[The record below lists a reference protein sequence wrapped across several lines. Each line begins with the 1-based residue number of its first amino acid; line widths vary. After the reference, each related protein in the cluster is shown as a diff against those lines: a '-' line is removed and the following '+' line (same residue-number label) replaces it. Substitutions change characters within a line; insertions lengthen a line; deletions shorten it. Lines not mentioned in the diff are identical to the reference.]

1 MAMEPTDDERPA
13 DVPTPADSGWAR
25 RLETLE
31 ARIAHL
37 EQAHEGL
44 QDAVYRLSVLEDE
57 NIRELRKR
65 TEPGQMARDLREAR
79 ARGL

>member
-1 MAMEPTDDERPA
+1 MAKEPA
-13 DVPTPADSGWAR
+13 DDGRPVEAPAPDPGWAR
-25 RLETLE
+25 RFEALE

-44 QDAVYRLSVLEDE
+44 QDAVYRQSVLEDDH
-57 NIRELRKR
+57 IRELRRR

>member
-1 MAMEPTDDERPA
+1 MTMEPADDGLLAEAPPA
-13 DVPTPADSGWAR
+13 PDAAWER
-25 RLETLE
+25 RLEKLE

-44 QDAVYRLSVLEDE
+44 QDAVYRQSVLEDE
-57 NIRELRKR
+57 NIRELRRR